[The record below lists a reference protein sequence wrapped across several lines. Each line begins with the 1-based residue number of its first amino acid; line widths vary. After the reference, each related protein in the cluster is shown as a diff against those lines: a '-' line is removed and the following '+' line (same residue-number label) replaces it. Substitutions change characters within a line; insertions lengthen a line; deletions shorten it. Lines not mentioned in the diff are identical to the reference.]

1 MMKRINIHLLYTL
14 LYMVIS
20 ILLISCNKIKNAKDK
35 VADKLI
41 EVLLERPVTEEYSLF
56 DKFPEW
62 KKNEYNITK
71 VKGIKCDYIG
81 LFYKYYFRYSGD
93 RELIKQYISNIQC
106 HYTEIVPDTTFIE
119 TTPACFEL
127 ETQRITKYEYEKA
140 KFFYSYKDKDLKDL
154 KFYTC
159 IKTPEKHFI
168 IFDLKN
174 NLIYHMIGNFRE

>member
-1 MMKRINIHLLYTL
+1 MG
-14 LYMVIS
+14 
-20 ILLISCNKIKNAKDK
+20 
-35 VADKLI
+35 
-41 EVLLERPVTEEYSLF
+41 
-56 DKFPEW
+56 

-106 HYTEIVPDTTFIE
+106 RYTEIVPDTTFIE
-119 TTPACFEL
+119 TTPAYFEQ

-140 KFFYSYKDKDLKDL
+140 KFFYSYKEKDLKDL

-159 IKTPEKHFI
+159 IKTPEKTFHHFRFKKQLNI
-168 IFDLKN
+168 SHDREFQRITHFKQIKRRACLKSN
-174 NLIYHMIGNFRE
+174 TRPSFHTQTLNLSSFRCSSIYRMPSTSKSPRKRVWFSVR

>member
-1 MMKRINIHLLYTL
+1 MYTL

-106 HYTEIVPDTTFIE
+106 RYTEIVPDTTFIE
-119 TTPACFEL
+119 TTPAYFEQ
-127 ETQRITKYEYEKA
+127 ETQRIT
-140 KFFYSYKDKDLKDL
+140 
-154 KFYTC
+154 T
-159 IKTPEKHFI
+159 
-168 IFDLKN
+168 
-174 NLIYHMIGNFRE
+174 FRI

>member
-1 MMKRINIHLLYTL
+1 
-14 LYMVIS
+14 MVIS

-106 HYTEIVPDTTFIE
+106 HYT
-119 TTPACFEL
+119 
-127 ETQRITKYEYEKA
+127 
-140 KFFYSYKDKDLKDL
+140 
-154 KFYTC
+154 
-159 IKTPEKHFI
+159 
-168 IFDLKN
+168 
-174 NLIYHMIGNFRE
+174 

>member
-1 MMKRINIHLLYTL
+1 M
-14 LYMVIS
+14 
-20 ILLISCNKIKNAKDK
+20 
-35 VADKLI
+35 
-41 EVLLERPVTEEYSLF
+41 E
-56 DKFPEW
+56 
-62 KKNEYNITK
+62 KNEYNITK

-106 HYTEIVPDTTFIE
+106 RYTEIVPDTTFIE
-119 TTPACFEL
+119 TTPAYFEQ

-140 KFFYSYKDKDLKDL
+140 KFFYSYKEKDLKDL

-168 IFDLKN
+168 IFDLKS

>member
-1 MMKRINIHLLYTL
+1 MYTL

-106 HYTEIVPDTTFIE
+106 RYTEIVPDTTFIE
-119 TTPACFEL
+119 TTPAYFEQ
-127 ETQRITKYEYEKA
+127 ETERITKYEYEKA
-140 KFFYSYKDKDLKDL
+140 KFFIVTKKR
-154 KFYTC
+154 T
-159 IKTPEKHFI
+159 
-168 IFDLKN
+168 
-174 NLIYHMIGNFRE
+174 